1 MKYQFG
7 WAGPKEEEP
16 ALEAFAAQPD
26 HPIVDT
32 RMIDWDG
39 LASAMQTDS
48 DPKGKRFAFW
58 DAVVKLTGKHLP
70 NTNQLLGDCFVPSS
84 QVRMADGTEKAIEDV
99 VVGEEVLDHIGSP
112 NKVIR
117 VIKKPYSGDIL
128 KFEFRCKIKEINC
141 TPDHRMY
148 VYDDVKGGF
157 EWVEARNLKP
167 SCQLLQPKDRTQIDK
182 WITEFDLVKD
192 ANCIPI
198 SDDRVTFG
206 RSRNT
211 CPRYI
216 ALDSDLAWM
225 LGLFLADGSLERNR
239 ITFNLS
245 DKKAIHAKRIEAYM
259 NSLGIECKI
268 YKRKSKPSVL
278 YCRISNTPLS
288 QLFNNWIKG
297 NTYTKR
303 IPAWV
308 FLQAARYQ
316 YAVLEGWIDGDGH
329 IDTKSI
335 IRKNRKPSKNCKI
348 TGVSVN
354 KNLISDFY
362 RICNNLLIR
371 PRISQRKPRKQ
382 SKIAYDLQ
390 FNGSEAVRL
399 KPAISSEVSIDVLHA
414 DITSKG
420 TLEEVTAITSSH
432 YEGFVYCLE
441 VEHNHSFQVDG
452 LAVHNCVAAATE
464 MGLEYL
470 LADQIVRSGN
480 LQQYRPVFRPWLYG
494 AGRVLVGGN
503 KIRGDGSLIT
513 WQYQAL
519 TDYGVLAEDEQGVPG
534 YSTAIGRE
542 WGSSRSVLD
551 KWKAK
556 AAETKVEKYIEVKNF
571 DDAAKA
577 IIIAKAFP
585 CIASGQ
591 GFQMQLRH
599 DQEAGCSWFIPSGTW
614 MHQMHLSGL
623 DYNMKNPRIYVG
635 NQWSYGAHPGQLDG
649 PSGGGWVP
657 AEFFDKWVRQSG
669 CYCLAMIGFDAWRL
683 VAPNFAMK

>member
-268 YKRKSKPSVL
+268 YK
-278 YCRISNTPLS
+278 
-288 QLFNNWIKG
+288 
-297 NTYTKR
+297 
-303 IPAWV
+303 
-308 FLQAARYQ
+308 
-316 YAVLEGWIDGDGH
+316 
-329 IDTKSI
+329 
-335 IRKNRKPSKNCKI
+335 
-348 TGVSVN
+348 
-354 KNLISDFY
+354 
-362 RICNNLLIR
+362 
-371 PRISQRKPRKQ
+371 
-382 SKIAYDLQ
+382 
-390 FNGSEAVRL
+390 
-399 KPAISSEVSIDVLHA
+399 
-414 DITSKG
+414 
-420 TLEEVTAITSSH
+420 
-432 YEGFVYCLE
+432 
-441 VEHNHSFQVDG
+441 
-452 LAVHNCVAAATE
+452 
-464 MGLEYL
+464 
-470 LADQIVRSGN
+470 
-480 LQQYRPVFRPWLYG
+480 
-494 AGRVLVGGN
+494 
-503 KIRGDGSLIT
+503 
-513 WQYQAL
+513 
-519 TDYGVLAEDEQGVPG
+519 
-534 YSTAIGRE
+534 
-542 WGSSRSVLD
+542 
-551 KWKAK
+551 
-556 AAETKVEKYIEVKNF
+556 
-571 DDAAKA
+571 
-577 IIIAKAFP
+577 
-585 CIASGQ
+585 
-591 GFQMQLRH
+591 
-599 DQEAGCSWFIPSGTW
+599 
-614 MHQMHLSGL
+614 
-623 DYNMKNPRIYVG
+623 
-635 NQWSYGAHPGQLDG
+635 
-649 PSGGGWVP
+649 
-657 AEFFDKWVRQSG
+657 
-669 CYCLAMIGFDAWRL
+669 
-683 VAPNFAMK
+683 